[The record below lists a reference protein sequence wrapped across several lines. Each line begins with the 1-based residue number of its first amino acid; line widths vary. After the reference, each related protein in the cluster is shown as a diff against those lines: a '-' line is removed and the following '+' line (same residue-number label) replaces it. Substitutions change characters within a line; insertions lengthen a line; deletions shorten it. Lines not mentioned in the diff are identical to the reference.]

1 MSDTAPRNIWGE
13 PLQPCCTD
21 PLTGFYRDGL
31 CRTGPHDTGRHVIC
45 AEMTDAFLQFTL
57 QRGNDLITPKPE
69 WNFPGLKSGDYW
81 CLCALRWK
89 EALEAGM
96 APPVRLSACA
106 EAALQF
112 VSLDQ
117 LIAHAI

>member
-1 MSDTAPRNIWGE
+1 MSETASINIWGE
-13 PLQPCCTD
+13 PLQPCCTN

-31 CRTGPHDTGRHVIC
+31 CRTGPHDSGRHVIC

-57 QRGNDLITPKPE
+57 QRGNDLITPRPV

-89 EALEAGM
+89 EALEAGV

-106 EAALQF
+106 KTALQF